1 MPQPHLANQ
10 TQRFSDLVSVLM
22 IRMVGVCMELFMV
35 NSLFA
40 FCQLTM
46 MVNDCAP
53 MKMRLVLFVV
63 TQQT

>member
-1 MPQPHLANQ
+1 
-10 TQRFSDLVSVLM
+10 M

-53 MKMRLVLFVV
+53 MNMRLVLFVV